1 MRKIFYIAAAAAALF
16 FCFWLGAQGG
26 ESSQSFEPS
35 RYALLA
41 AEMNIANVMNSD
53 GGNAQK
59 CVLKLDTRTG
69 EVWMLQAA
77 VNGPYDPTVRSAVW
91 AKVANTGTFSPNG
104 FQGNNN

>member
-1 MRKIFYIAAAAAALF
+1 MKILYIAAATAALF

-26 ESSQSFEPS
+26 GGSSQSFEPS

-41 AEMNIANVMNSD
+41 AEMNISNVINSD
-53 GGNAQK
+53 GSNVQK

-77 VNGPYDPTVRSAVW
+77 VNGPQDPTVKSAVW
-91 AKVANTGTFSPNG
+91 AKVANSGIFYPSG
-104 FQGNNN
+104 FQGTN